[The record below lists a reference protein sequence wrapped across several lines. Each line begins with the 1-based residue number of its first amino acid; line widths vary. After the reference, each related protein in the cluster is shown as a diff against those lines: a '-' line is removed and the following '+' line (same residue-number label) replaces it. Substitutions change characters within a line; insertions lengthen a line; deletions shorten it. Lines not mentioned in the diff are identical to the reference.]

1 MTSFERLAGRQ
12 FDLCELKRR
21 LGSQYPRPP
30 PVRVRAT
37 GYGPCLLVSRE
48 CASGGTSLA
57 CLIGERVGWHVFD
70 REIVDEVAH
79 SAHVRRQ
86 LIASVDERV
95 RHGWSEFCRKLAE
108 GEGVGRETYLHH
120 LREVILSLG
129 HHGEVIILG
138 RGAKYILPAECAVS
152 VRLRAPLEVRV
163 RRFAER
169 ERISIERARR
179 QVEQTDAERA
189 DFIREAF
196 GRDVDS
202 AEDYDLVLNMGEL
215 AVEAAADAVLAK
227 LQEKLGVQSDS
238 VPCGR

>member
-21 LGSQYPRPP
+21 LHSQYPRPP
-30 PVRVRAT
+30 PARVSAT

-57 CLIGERVGWHVFD
+57 RLIGERVGWHVFD

-95 RHGWSEFCRKLAE
+95 RHGWSEFRRKLAE
-108 GEGVGRETYLHH
+108 GEGVGRETYRHH

-138 RGAKYILPAECAVS
+138 RGANYILPAECAVS
-152 VRLRAPLEVRV
+152 VRLRATLEVRV

-179 QVEQTDAERA
+179 QVEQTDVERA
-189 DFIREAF
+189 AFIREAF

-202 AEDYDLVLNMGEL
+202 AEDYDLVLDMDEL
-215 AVEAAADAVLAK
+215 GVEAAADAVLAK
-227 LQEKLGVQSDS
+227 LQEKLGVQPES
-238 VPCGR
+238 VPCAR